1 MDSSPPMF
9 GTSRP
14 RPASSAA
21 LTRLRHH
28 CEEAGSAGTTIHLGF
43 LPQVGSPTARGA
55 VPETLE
61 LSSSVTTA
69 LEALSPWLMKP
80 RSLHDVMNCMDTAR
94 SRRLDGGPTS
104 SEAKTTE
111 SSRVMSCS
119 VVPCSGIGRPL
130 PQVLLVVPCA
140 ILIIIYLQSERP
152 DEQHSSHR
160 RFAAPH
166 DAACLPEAKVRGSH
180 AEVREETTGFLA
192 KRKMARVCRRQ
203 DSTSTKVSRKLR
215 GMMTIAHLCNL
226 HEY

>member
-1 MDSSPPMF
+1 MCSCPAVPGDNNGASLCDWADDQVLPILLLGVALAIACFLAAAHILLPAGVKLTVKQWISMDSSPPMF

-80 RSLHDVMNCMDTAR
+80 SRSLHDVMNCMDTAR

-119 VVPCSGIGRPL
+119 VEPSAGL
-130 PQVLLVVPCA
+130 P
-140 ILIIIYLQSERP
+140 
-152 DEQHSSHR
+152 
-160 RFAAPH
+160 
-166 DAACLPEAKVRGSH
+166 
-180 AEVREETTGFLA
+180 
-192 KRKMARVCRRQ
+192 
-203 DSTSTKVSRKLR
+203 
-215 GMMTIAHLCNL
+215 
-226 HEY
+226 